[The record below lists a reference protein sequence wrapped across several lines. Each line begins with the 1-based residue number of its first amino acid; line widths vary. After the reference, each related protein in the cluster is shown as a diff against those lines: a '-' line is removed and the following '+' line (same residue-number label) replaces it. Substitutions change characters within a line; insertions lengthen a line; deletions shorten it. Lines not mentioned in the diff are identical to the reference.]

1 MPTTNHQSTCLWCQ
15 KPLPA
20 PKKHG
25 RPRAYC
31 SDNCRKYAAA
41 HRKAHQE
48 NKQPIKAVYQPYE
61 VTTTV
66 LKRPTIDQ
74 VLQAYKQDPQFAIE
88 LTKTLIRM
96 MKINPASYHYDHQS
110 LEKFT
115 AAFSEVLFY
124 WYAQMKLPSTEQF
137 SFPSYAGI
145 WRNNQVYTDEE
156 LEEFFRAN
164 RYFDENLEG
173 LLGTQGALKKFEE
186 KLQYWE
192 KSYHAEQKKQL
203 AELDEKNMKYGSVM
217 GIKERVF
224 KEENQFLRHQNNLLR
239 YELKQE
245 HAYSQVLLEWM
256 RQNCD
261 EQTREII
268 FQAIRNKHNNE
279 EAPKRFRKSYVYQLR
294 ERLKMYRG
302 VAQNLIEIHHLDWV
316 EDKTPLESTG
326 IDEEFVEFLAENSL
340 DQQEDLRASCPS
352 GPIDFEQSRREHEGS
367 EALMAQWEAEGLFDG
382 LDKSEESEEVADLKR
397 QVAEYDVNNR
407 QLFIAAFE
415 RQEETRKLRAQV
427 EELEK
432 QNRNLLDKLRRA
444 KRKR

>member
-1 MPTTNHQSTCLWCQ
+1 MSSFESTATCLWCQ
-15 KPLPA
+15 KTLPA

-41 HRKAHQE
+41 HRKAHQN
-48 NKQPIKAVYQPYE
+48 NKQPIKTVYQPYE
-61 VTTTV
+61 VTKTV
-66 LKRPTIDQ
+66 LKRPTVDQ
-74 VLQAYKQDPQFAIE
+74 VLQAYKQDPQFAVE
-88 LTKTLIRM
+88 LTKTLIHM
-96 MKINPASYHYDHQS
+96 MKINPASYHYDHQA

-192 KSYHAEQKKQL
+192 KSYHADRQKQL

-256 RQNCD
+256 RQNCN
-261 EQTREII
+261 EQTRSII
-268 FQAIRNKHNNE
+268 MQAIRDKHNNE
-279 EAPKRFRKSYVYQLR
+279 ESPKRFRKSYVYQLR
-294 ERLKMYRG
+294 ERLKIYRG
-302 VAQNLIEIHHLDWV
+302 VAQNLIEEYNLEWV

-326 IDEEFVEFLAENSL
+326 IDDEFVEFLAENSL
-340 DQQEDLRASCPS
+340 DQQDDFRASCPS
-352 GPIDFEQSRREHEGS
+352 DAIDFEQARREHEES
-367 EALMAQWEAEGLFDG
+367 EAQMAQWAAEGLFDA
-382 LDKSEESEEVADLKR
+382 LDESGESGEVADLKR

-407 QLFIAAFE
+407 QLFVTAFE
-415 RQEETRKLRAQV
+415 RQEEVKRLKAQV

-432 QNRNLLDKLRRA
+432 QNRNLVGKVRQA